1 MSRPTHVAMEGK
13 RFKLSEGLYDP
24 DPKVRRK
31 VKPGELILCACRY
44 RPCWPESWGVKTK

>member
-1 MSRPTHVAMEGK
+1 MEGK

-44 RPCWPESWGVKTK
+44 RPVWPEAWGVKTK